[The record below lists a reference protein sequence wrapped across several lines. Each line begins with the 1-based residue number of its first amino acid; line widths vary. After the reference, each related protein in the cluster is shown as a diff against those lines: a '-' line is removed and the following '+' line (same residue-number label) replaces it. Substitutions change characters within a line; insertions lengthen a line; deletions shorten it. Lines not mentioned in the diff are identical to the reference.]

1 MVVICKVSQHLD
13 VVC

>member
-13 VVC
+13 VMC